1 MEETL
6 DRELARATRHDS
18 SLGLIMLDI
27 DNFKH
32 FNDEFGHRAG
42 DNALVEVGALL
53 AKVIRTEDV
62 ACRYGGEEFAVI
74 MPGAPLEATTRR
86 AAEIGRAIRGI
97 VIQDA
102 AGALLSGL
110 SASMGVAVFP
120 DHGDGCDALVRAAD
134 QALFAAKQAGRD
146 CVRVA
151 EAVAPP
157 PKPPEPAGEA
167 P

>member
-1 MEETL
+1 
-6 DRELARATRHDS
+6 
-18 SLGLIMLDI
+18 MLDV

-42 DNALVEVGALL
+42 DNALVELGGVL
-53 AKVIRTEDV
+53 AKIIRAEDV
-62 ACRYGGEEFAVI
+62 ACRYGGEEFTVI

-86 AAEIGRAIRGI
+86 AVEIGRAVRGI
-97 VIQDA
+97 VVQDA

-110 SASMGVAVFP
+110 SASLGVAVFP
-120 DHGDGCDALVRAAD
+120 DHGDTCDVLVRAAD
-134 QALFAAKQAGRD
+134 LALFAAKQAGRD

-151 EAVAPP
+151 ETVDSPLEPP
-157 PKPPEPAGEA
+157 PPTGET